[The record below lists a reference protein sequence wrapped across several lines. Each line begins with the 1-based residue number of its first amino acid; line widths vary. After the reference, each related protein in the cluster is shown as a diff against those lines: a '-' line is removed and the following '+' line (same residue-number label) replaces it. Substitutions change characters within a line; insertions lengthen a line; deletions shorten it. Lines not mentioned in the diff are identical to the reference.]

1 MASVLLTSFVVGEPI
16 VRSGG
21 PRDDG
26 RRSRRPVG
34 PCARRSY
41 VIPPC
46 GAFRIGRYPLR
57 VEQAPPETRHLT
69 FLFADVEGS
78 TRLME
83 RHGADAGAALSR
95 YHELVSLA
103 ATRHGG
109 KLFERIGD
117 GAYACFTDA
126 TEAVA
131 AADALQRAIIN
142 YDWGVIGRMRIRI
155 SVVTGDVEARGDRY
169 YGRPLF
175 RAARLQGLANGGET
189 FLSGSTVDEMVGELP
204 PGTLLRD
211 LGTQRLRDV
220 PEPERVF
227 SLVHTSRARPDD
239 SDGQQASENGQGKSI
254 VTDEEGPIRV
264 LLVDDHAVV
273 RRGLRGFLEL
283 LKDFDVVGE
292 AENGREGVAAAERL
306 VPDVILMDLLM
317 PEMGGLE
324 AIAAIKQAH
333 PEIEIVAVTSFIEE
347 EKVTSALEA
356 GASGYLLKDAEAE
369 EVAQAIRAAYNGEVH
384 LDPAVSRLLAQR
396 MRQRKDAEPVEPLT
410 AREKEVLSQLAKGA
424 ANKEIAYE
432 LGITERT
439 ARTHVSNIL
448 GKLGL
453 ASRTQAALY
462 AVEHKLV

>member
-1 MASVLLTSFVVGEPI
+1 MLWAHMEPTTASTS
-16 VRSGG
+16 
-21 PRDDG
+21 
-26 RRSRRPVG
+26 
-34 PCARRSY
+34 
-41 VIPPC
+41 
-46 GAFRIGRYPLR
+46 L
-57 VEQAPPETRHLT
+57 LT

-78 TRLME
+78 TRIVE
-83 RHGADAGAALSR
+83 RHGSAGGAVLAR
-95 YHELVSLA
+95 YHELVAEVS
-103 ATRHGG
+103 TRHGG
-109 KLFERIGD
+109 RIFERIGD
-117 GAYACFTDA
+117 GAYVSFTDA
-126 TEAVA
+126 AAAVA
-131 AADALQRAIIN
+131 AADELQASIAGE
-142 YDWGVIGRMRIRI
+142 DWGQIGRLRIRI
-155 SVVTGDVEARGDRY
+155 AVVSGEVEVRDDRY

-175 RAARLQGLANGGET
+175 RAARIQGLASGGET
-189 FLSGSTVDEMVGELP
+189 LISGATIDLVRDRVPS
-204 PGTLLRD
+204 GTLLRD
-211 LGTQRLRDV
+211 LGDQRLRDV
-220 PEPERVF
+220 PEPERIYA
-227 SLVHTSRARPDD
+227 LVHTSRARPGGAADADD
-239 SDGQQASENGQGKSI
+239 AEEGQ
-254 VTDEEGPIRV
+254 VTETVTEEEGPIRV

-292 AENGREGVAAAERL
+292 AENGREGVAAADRL

-324 AIAAIKQAH
+324 AIAAIKQTH

-396 MRQRKDAEPVEPLT
+396 LRQRKEAEPIEPLT
-410 AREKEVLSQLAKGA
+410 GREKEVLAQLAKGA
-424 ANKEIAYE
+424 SNKEIAYE

>member
-1 MASVLLTSFVVGEPI
+1 MERGQ
-16 VRSGG
+16 
-21 PRDDG
+21 
-26 RRSRRPVG
+26 
-34 PCARRSY
+34 
-41 VIPPC
+41 PP
-46 GAFRIGRYPLR
+46 
-57 VEQAPPETRHLT
+57 TRHLT

-78 TRLME
+78 TRIAE
-83 RHGADAGAALSR
+83 RHGASAGAALAR
-95 YHELVSLA
+95 YHELVADA
-103 ATRHGG
+103 AAVHGG
-109 KLFERIGD
+109 RIFERIGD
-117 GAYACFTDA
+117 GAYASFP
-126 TEAVA
+126 EARGAVT
-131 AADALQRAIIN
+131 AADALQAAIAGE
-142 YDWGVIGRMRIRI
+142 DWGPIGRLRIRI
-155 SVVTGDVEARGDRY
+155 ALVTGDVEVRGDRY
-169 YGRPLF
+169 YGRSLF
-175 RAARLQGLANGGET
+175 RAARLQALADGGET
-189 FLSGSTVDEMVGELP
+189 LLGGTTVDELEGDLP
-204 PGTLLRD
+204 DGTVLRD
-211 LGTQRLRDV
+211 LGAQRLRDV
-220 PEPERVF
+220 EEPERVF
-227 SLVHTSRARPDD
+227 ALVHTSRVR
-239 SDGQQASENGQGKSI
+239 QGDAPQFDQPVRQGIETVS
-254 VTDEEGPIRV
+254 DEEGPIRV

-292 AENGREGVAAAERL
+292 AENGREGVAAADRL

-396 MRQRKDAEPVEPLT
+396 LRARKDAEPVEPLT
-410 AREKEVLSQLAKGA
+410 TREKEVLSQLAKGA
-424 ANKEIAYE
+424 SNKEIAYE

-448 GKLGL
+448 GKLAL

-462 AVEHKLV
+462 AVEHKLI

>member
-1 MASVLLTSFVVGEPI
+1 MDPEPI
-16 VRSGG
+16 A
-21 PRDDG
+21 RD
-26 RRSRRPVG
+26 
-34 PCARRSY
+34 
-41 VIPPC
+41 
-46 GAFRIGRYPLR
+46 
-57 VEQAPPETRHLT
+57 LT

-78 TRLME
+78 TRIAE
-83 RHGADAGAALSR
+83 RHGSLAGHALSR
-95 YHELVSLA
+95 YHALVSEISA
-103 ATRHGG
+103 RHGG
-109 KLFERIGD
+109 RQFERIGD

-126 TEAVA
+126 PAAVA
-131 AADALQRAIIN
+131 AADELQGAIGSE
-142 YDWGVIGRMRIRI
+142 DWGPIGRMRIRI
-155 SVVTGDVEARGDRY
+155 ALVSGEVEVRDDRF

-175 RAARLQGLANGGET
+175 RAARLQALANGGET
-189 FLSGSTVDEMVGELP
+189 LVSGATVDRLGGRTP
-204 PGTLLRD
+204 DGTVLRD
-211 LGTQRLRDV
+211 LGEQRLRDV

-227 SLVHTSRARPDD
+227 ALVHTSRAPSASPERRALEPLKGT
-239 SDGQQASENGQGKSI
+239 DG

-292 AENGREGVAAAERL
+292 AENGREGVAAADRL

-324 AIAAIKQAH
+324 AIAAIKSSH

-369 EVAQAIRAAYNGEVH
+369 EVAQAIRAAYRGEVH

-396 MRQRKDAEPVEPLT
+396 LRQRKEEEPVEPLT
-410 AREKEVLSQLAKGA
+410 GREKEVLAQLAKGA